1 MVKRIIKMRKYSYAP
16 NFIVALVLYMSIVS
30 FSKCANIA
38 TCAEEDHFKENGY
51 SGIVIRKFLNGKN
64 HRFRTLSLTGG
75 DEMIL
80 VLDTTKLYD
89 FVQPGDSLIKK
100 RGSKEVFVKRNGKVV
115 SYVVY
120 FDCIR

>member
-1 MVKRIIKMRKYSYAP
+1 MRKYSYAP
-16 NFIVALVLYMSIVS
+16 NFIVALVFYISIVS
-30 FSKCANIA
+30 FSKCANMA
-38 TCAEEDHFKENGY
+38 MCAEEDHFKENGY
-51 SGIVIRKFLNGKN
+51 SGIVIRKFLNDKN

-89 FVQPGDSLIKK
+89 FVQPGDSIIKK

-120 FDCIR
+120 FDCNR